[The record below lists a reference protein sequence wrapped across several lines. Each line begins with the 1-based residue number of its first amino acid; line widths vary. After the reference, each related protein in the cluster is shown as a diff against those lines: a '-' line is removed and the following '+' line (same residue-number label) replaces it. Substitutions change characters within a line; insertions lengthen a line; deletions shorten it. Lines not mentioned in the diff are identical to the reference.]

1 MDSSAGAAP
10 RTMETMTALPAFES
24 PPVTEVVVSV
34 QFEPLPKFAIPQMGL
49 LWQRFRAQYPRTE
62 QHPALP
68 SVVERL
74 GIRSAMEPQFRFEVE
89 CEPTVRLWFLNE
101 AGNQLVQVQGDRFIR
116 NWRRVPNSDGPY
128 PRFYNSILPRFTEDY
143 RAFCSFLQD
152 EQIGQPSVNQVEVS
166 YINNIV
172 MSDAWRA
179 HADLGRMFRGWSCDP
194 LTDHTLEAI
203 NLRASYLLQDTAGDF
218 VGRLHAVIQSGYRSE
233 AGASEDE
240 AVFVFTL
247 TARGRPLGE
256 GEQGMLAFVELAHR
270 EIVVAFEKMTT
281 NEAHAIWRKKPV

>member
-1 MDSSAGAAP
+1 
-10 RTMETMTALPAFES
+10 MTALPAFEN

-62 QHPALP
+62 QHLALP
-68 SVVERL
+68 PVVERL
-74 GIRSAMEPQFRFEVE
+74 GIRSAMEPQLRFEVE
-89 CEPTVRLWFLNE
+89 REPTVRLWFLNE
-101 AGNQLVQVQGDRFIR
+101 AGEQLVQVQGDRFIR

-143 RAFCSFLQD
+143 RAFCQFLKD
-152 EQIGQPSVNQVEVS
+152 EQIGQPVVNQVEVS

-172 MSDAWRA
+172 MGDAWRD
-179 HADLGRMFRGWSCDP
+179 HGDLGRMFRGWSRDA
-194 LTDHTLEAI
+194 LIDRTLESI
-203 NLRASYLLQDTAGDF
+203 NLRASYLLEDVAGEF
-218 VGRLHAVIQSGYRSE
+218 LGRLHAVIQSGFRTE
-233 AGASEDE
+233 PGATEDE

-256 GEQGMLAFVELAHR
+256 DEQGMLQFVELAHR
-270 EIVVAFEKMTT
+270 EIVLAFAKMTT
-281 NEAHAIWRKKPV
+281 DEAHSIWRKKPV